1 MITCWNCGQRLEDI
15 HQLSGVRLV
24 GICLFGHCPRC
35 GKDVPCRELI
45 KIKQVIDLRGR
56 NNDRRTR
63 KNNGSEIH
71 DLDTGNTG
79 TSIQG
84 RNPDKKTDTGNG
96 GQTMD
101 LPECL
106 VFGGIV
112 GPSNIRERIP
122 EMAVRDQTQKERKNG
137 TK

>member
-45 KIKQVIDLRGR
+45 RIKKVVDLTGR

-63 KNNGSEIH
+63 KNNGPEIH

-79 TSIQG
+79 ASIQG
-84 RNPDKKTDTGNG
+84 RNPEQKQDVGMGSK
-96 GQTMD
+96 TMD
-101 LPECL
+101 LKVCL
-106 VFGGIV
+106 VFGGIA
-112 GPSNIRERIP
+112 GHSDKRERIP

>member
-1 MITCWNCGQRLEDI
+1 MITCWNCGQRLEDV

-45 KIKQVIDLRGR
+45 RIKQVIDLRGKNNER
-56 NNDRRTR
+56 NR

-71 DLDTGNTG
+71 DPDIGNTG
-79 TSIQG
+79 TGIQG
-84 RNPDKKTDTGNG
+84 CAPEQKRDTGKG
-96 GQTMD
+96 SQTMD

-106 VFGGIV
+106 VIGGIA
-112 GPSNIRERIP
+112 GHPNIRERIP
-122 EMAVRDQTQKERKNG
+122 EMAGRDRTQKAR
-137 TK
+137 

>member
-45 KIKQVIDLRGR
+45 KIKQVIDLRGK
-56 NNDRRTR
+56 NNERIR

-71 DLDTGNTG
+71 DLDAGNTG

-84 RNPDKKTDTGNG
+84 CNPDKKTNAGKG
-96 GQTMD
+96 SKMLD
-101 LPECL
+101 LKECL
-106 VFGGIV
+106 GVDNPPR
-112 GPSNIRERIP
+112 PSNYRKGISAMVGRDRTQRERN
-122 EMAVRDQTQKERKNG
+122 VT
-137 TK
+137 

>member
-1 MITCWNCGQRLEDI
+1 MICCWSCGQRLEDV

-45 KIKQVIDLRGR
+45 KIKQVIDLRGK
-56 NNDRRTR
+56 NNERIR

-71 DLDTGNTG
+71 DPDIGNPG

-84 RNPDKKTDTGNG
+84 RNPEQKKGFSTGSK
-96 GQTMD
+96 MLD
-101 LPECL
+101 LPKCL
-106 VFGGIV
+106 GVDNPP
-112 GPSNIRERIP
+112 GPANYRKRIP
-122 EMAVRDQTQKERKNG
+122 AMAVRDQTQKERKNG